1 MVHIQSLVQ
10 YVCVLIEV
18 KNPEAVLNFIV
29 VFSNCVNVYRF
40 HLRLVKDMRET
51 KLRLGMG
58 QKKDHLDVI
67 CFFFF
72 HQNQCV
78 Q

>member
-1 MVHIQSLVQ
+1 M
-10 YVCVLIEV
+10 LIEV